1 MNRAKEREK
10 QNKTK
15 QKKACFSLLKAELEG
30 LQAAGVKRSAAEGQ
44 GHCTAQAPIPR
55 TPHFQPIRPP
65 KPSGIFRALMA
76 HTRHEDVLKA
86 QPIFMF
92 FPLPL
97 DVIYVFRSYKTN
109 AFFLFLN

>member
-1 MNRAKEREK
+1 
-10 QNKTK
+10 
-15 QKKACFSLLKAELEG
+15 
-30 LQAAGVKRSAAEGQ
+30 
-44 GHCTAQAPIPR
+44 
-55 TPHFQPIRPP
+55 
-65 KPSGIFRALMA
+65 MA